1 MGVDCKYNGKN
12 NKNLAVINYLKDKE
26 IICICPEQLAGM
38 ATPRPCAEIVNGVVT
53 DENGNDKIEIRLILP
68 ITIAID
74 HRALDYGDVVPFMRK
89 LDEIFDNPSIIQSW
103 K

>member
-1 MGVDCKYNGKN
+1 MFDHAKIKANDTEIMSYEANKWYNITAYFDIAAKTYD
-12 NKNLAVINYLKDKE
+12 V
-26 IICICPEQLAGM
+26 
-38 ATPRPCAEIVNGVVT
+38 VVT
-53 DENGNDKIEIRLILP
+53 DENGNDKIEIRLVLP

-89 LDEIFDNPSIIQSW
+89 LDEIFDNPAIIQSW

>member
-1 MGVDCKYNGKN
+1 MITR
-12 NKNLAVINYLKDKE
+12 AF
-26 IICICPEQLAGM
+26 A
-38 ATPRPCAEIVNGVVT
+38 VT